1 MQLTR
6 KRRRSSGARQEA
18 GFSLIEVL
26 ISILVLAIG
35 LLGFALTQTMSVRF
49 ATGANQRTQATNLA
63 YDLIDQM
70 RANRIVAMQY
80 QSASFTAGSVNS
92 ATCARP
98 ATGAT
103 TVAGNITRWQ
113 CQAARALGPAAAANV
128 QVNNGQVTVRI
139 SWGEERWKAGAAATS
154 FETRSRL

>member
-1 MQLTR
+1 MRLKVRNRQR
-6 KRRRSSGARQEA
+6 PGRRAAG

-70 RANRIVAMQY
+70 RANRLLAMQY
-80 QSASFTAGSVNS
+80 QSASFAAGAFSP
-92 ATCARP
+92 TCRRP
-98 ATGAT
+98 APGAT
-103 TVAGNITRWQ
+103 TIAANISRWQ
-113 CQAARALGPAAAANV
+113 CQAARALGPDAAANV
-128 QVNNGQVTVRI
+128 QVNDGVVIVRI
-139 SWGEERWKAGAAATS
+139 SWGEERWRASAQPTS
-154 FETRSRL
+154 FVTRSRL